1 MATQNDK
8 LDFAQPE
15 NTLSAIAEAEREN
28 YSQGMITH
36 LSQKSTHLYTPM
48 RMLTEMN

>member
-15 NTLSAIAEAEREN
+15 NHVVGNCGGGKSKAI
-28 YSQGMITH
+28 
-36 LSQKSTHLYTPM
+36 P
-48 RMLTEMN
+48 